1 MERVK
6 PENMRDDS
14 PESGAGGRGRVDF
27 TDLVG
32 SWTPDPAFEEILA
45 AQRQK
50 TRCRPVDWQQLG
62 EADYQSA
69 AG

>member
-32 SWTPDPAFEEILA
+32 SWTPEPAFDEILA
-45 AQRQK
+45 AQRQIDPGK
-50 TRCRPVDWQQLG
+50 W
-62 EADYQSA
+62 
-69 AG
+69 